1 MLKSSL
7 LHTQDTYTQTHT
19 VHTFIRAVFPES
31 SSALFKVIM
40 GLMSRQGT
48 FYYRLISVYYRGC
61 GLMSVLA
68 DYVLIQGLDHCQV
81 FSLRIK
87 KQVFVRVVQIV
98 VLVVKGRDLF
108 FRTLINL
115 ALSIQYNIN
124 LCFLPW
130 GPLYP

>member
-1 MLKSSL
+1 
-7 LHTQDTYTQTHT
+7 
-19 VHTFIRAVFPES
+19 
-31 SSALFKVIM
+31 
-40 GLMSRQGT
+40 
-48 FYYRLISVYYRGC
+48 
-61 GLMSVLA
+61 MSVLA

-87 KQVFVRVVQIV
+87 KQVFVGVVWIV

-115 ALSIQYNIN
+115 AIQYNIN